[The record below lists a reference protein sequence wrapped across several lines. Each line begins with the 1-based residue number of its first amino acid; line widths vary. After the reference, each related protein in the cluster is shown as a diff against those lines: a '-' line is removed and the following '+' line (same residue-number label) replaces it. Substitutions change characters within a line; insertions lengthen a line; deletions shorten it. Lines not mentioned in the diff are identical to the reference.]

1 MESTPGSQMVR
12 ILEYSPL
19 NQAITAHVV
28 PELNKQSLRSSAL
41 KEVTSLGI
49 HILWGPS

>member
-1 MESTPGSQMVR
+1 MESTPGSQVVR

-19 NQAITAHVV
+19 NKAITAHGV
-28 PELNKQSLRSSAL
+28 PEINKQSLRSSAL

-49 HILWGPS
+49 YILFGPS